1 MSEIKVLDTNVLIHD
16 PNAFY
21 SFKGCRIVIPMTVIE
36 ECDKFKKGVDEKG
49 RNARQINRFLD
60 HLRDKGS
67 LQEGVPIDENGTI
80 VQVMMSK
87 KIQESNKDF
96 ILADEND
103 NLIIG
108 TALFIQKSSKDSE
121 VTLISK
127 DANVRIKADAVGLK
141 ATDYQEDRV
150 KFDELFTGNTNI
162 EVDQEIIDDYI
173 SKKSLSLPNKEDNEQ
188 EEIPEGEND
197 QFKVPERAYS
207 EKEVPDALKSTFHP
221 NQFVTLLNKG
231 KKGESYLTF
240 YDYKEKKLT
249 PLRYYRDDDYIFGIK
264 ARNTEQKMAF
274 ELLLDDTVQ
283 MVSLIGKAG
292 TGKTLLA
299 MAAGLHKVVEE
310 NRYSRLVI
318 SRPISPIGKD
328 IGYLPGTKMEKF
340 NPWMQPIYDNMEILI
355 HSHDDPSE
363 NKSGKIFNKK
373 RPLLDDYLDN
383 GFIEL
388 EPLTYIRGRSLPD
401 QFIIIDE
408 AQNLTSHE
416 MKTIITRAG
425 ERTKIVLTGDPYQ
438 IDIPYLDSESN
449 GLSMSVEKL
458 KREKITG
465 HITLEKGERS
475 KLADIAARHF

>member
-21 SFKGCRIVIPMTVIE
+21 SFKGSRIVIPMTVIE

-60 HLRDKGS
+60 HLRGKGS

-87 KIQESNKDF
+87 KIQETNKDF

-108 TALFIQKSSKDSE
+108 TALFIQKNIADSE
-121 VTLISK
+121 VALISK

-162 EVDQEIIDDYI
+162 EVDREVIDKY
-173 SKKSLSLPNKEDNEQ
+173 KEDKRINLPHAFNGSET
-188 EEIPEGEND
+188 EAVDN
-197 QFKVPERAYS
+197 
-207 EKEVPDALKSTFHP
+207 EKEQFISPETDSQEQTGPDAFKSTFYP
-221 NQFVTLLNKG
+221 NQFITLLNKG
-231 KKGESYLTF
+231 EAYLTF
-240 YDYKEKKLT
+240 YNYKESALV
-249 PLRYYRDDDYIFGIK
+249 PLRYYRDSEYIFGIK

-274 ELLLDDTVQ
+274 ELLLDDNIQ

-310 NRYSRLVI
+310 NKYSRLVI

-355 HSHDDPSE
+355 HSHDDSSE
-363 NKSGKIFNKK
+363 SKNGRIFNKK

-475 KLADIAARHF
+475 KLADIAARYF

>member
-1 MSEIKVLDTNVLIHD
+1 MAEIKVLDTNVLIHN
-16 PNAFY
+16 PNAIF
-21 SFKGCRIVIPMTVIE
+21 SFKGCRIIIPMTVIE
-36 ECDKFKKGVDEKG
+36 ECDQFKKGVDEKG
-49 RNARQINRFLD
+49 RNARQINRYLD
-60 HLRDKGS
+60 RLREKGS
-67 LQEGVPIDENGTI
+67 LQEGVKIENDTI
-80 VQVMMSK
+80 IQVMMSK
-87 KIQESNKDF
+87 KVQETNNEV

-108 TALFIQKSSKDSE
+108 TALFVQHKHPEDD

-162 EVDQEIIDDYI
+162 EVEEEIINNYTSNSSIHVNKLNLTYNNEEQDDL
-173 SKKSLSLPNKEDNEQ
+173 LSTVSDDNEKGG
-188 EEIPEGEND
+188 EED
-197 QFKVPERAYS
+197 DS
-207 EKEVPDALKSTFHP
+207 TEKSVFFP
-221 NQFVTLLNKG
+221 NQFVTMIDKDNRNNFVVTRYNYQDK
-231 KKGESYLTF
+231 T
-240 YDYKEKKLT
+240 LT
-249 PLRYYRDDDYIFGIK
+249 PFKHYQNDEYIFGIK
-264 ARNTEQKMAF
+264 ARNPEQRMAF
-274 ELLLDDTVQ
+274 ELLLDDNIQ
-283 MVSLIGKAG
+283 LVSLIGKAG

-310 NRYSRLVI
+310 NKYSRLVI

-328 IGYLPGTKMEKF
+328 IGFLPGTKMEKF

-355 HSHDDPSE
+355 HSHGEPSE
-363 NKSGKIFNKK
+363 DKNGRIFNKK
-373 RPLLDDYLDN
+373 RPLLEDYLDN

-425 ERTKIVLTGDPYQ
+425 EKTKIVLTGDPYQ

-449 GLSMSVEKL
+449 GLSMSVEKM
-458 KREKITG
+458 KEETIIG